1 MYGRPSWRHPRV
13 LLTLALVFL
22 SGSLAGVLVGCFSNL
37 IQKPSSM
44 RFWRE
49 GGKELSLQKLKK
61 ELDLTPQQAGE
72 MEVILDDFVQY
83 YDALQSQ
90 MDGVRRNCKDRVVAM
105 LTPDQQQ
112 KFEKLLGGLQPK
124 QLK

>member
-1 MYGRPSWRHPRV
+1 MYGRASWRHPRV

-22 SGSLAGVLVGCFSNL
+22 TGALAGVMVGRVSA
-37 IQKPSSM
+37 IKPLSI

-83 YDALQSQ
+83 YEALQSQ
-90 MDGVRRNCKDRVVAM
+90 MDGVRGNCKDRVVAL
-105 LTPDQQQ
+105 LTPEQRQ

>member
-1 MYGRPSWRHPRV
+1 VYGRPSWRHPRV

-22 SGSLAGVLVGCFSNL
+22 SGALAGVLAGRFTTLVA
-37 IQKPSSM
+37 KPQSM

-61 ELDLTPQQAGE
+61 ELDLTPQQTGE
-72 MEVILDDFVQY
+72 MEAILDDFVQY

-90 MDGVRRNCKDRVVAM
+90 MDGVRANCKDRVVAM
-105 LTPDQQQ
+105 LTREQQQ
-112 KFEKLLGGLQPK
+112 KFERLLGGLQPK
-124 QLK
+124 QIK

>member
-1 MYGRPSWRHPRV
+1 M
-13 LLTLALVFL
+13 LALVFL
-22 SGSLAGVLVGCFSNL
+22 SGSLAGVLVGRFSNL
-37 IQKPSSM
+37 IQKPPSI

-61 ELDLTPQQAGE
+61 ELDLTPQQASE